1 MKEDLRITKTKK
13 LLYETLISLM
23 EEKSF
28 EEIKV
33 SDICKK
39 ALINRSTF
47 YSHYSDKY
55 ELFMELINT
64 LKLSLFNSLNTNEN
78 NVNTREYFIELIN
91 ILLNHIDDKKNIYY
105 SILINNRN
113 SIITDIILDVVSK
126 DINSRITNDKIST
139 NNIPTE
145 IVSKFYL
152 GAVISIGIEYLES
165 KNKYSK
171 EDMIK
176 YIDKLIPSNINL

>member
-1 MKEDLRITKTKK
+1 MKEDLRVTKTKK
-13 LLYETLISLM
+13 LLYETLINLM

-55 ELFMELINT
+55 ELFMELINA

-126 DINSRITNDKIST
+126 DINNRITNDKIST

-152 GAVISIGIEYLES
+152 GAVMSIGIEYLES

>member
-1 MKEDLRITKTKK
+1 MKEDLRVTKTKK

-64 LKLSLFNSLNTNEN
+64 LKLSLFNSLNTNVN

-152 GAVISIGIEYLES
+152 GAVMSIGIEYLES

-171 EDMIK
+171 ENMIK

>member
-1 MKEDLRITKTKK
+1 MKEDLRVTKTKK

-55 ELFMELINT
+55 ELFMELINA

-152 GAVISIGIEYLES
+152 GAVMSIGIEYLES

>member
-64 LKLSLFNSLNTNEN
+64 LKLSLFNSLNTNVN

-126 DINSRITNDKIST
+126 DINNRITNDKIST

>member
-1 MKEDLRITKTKK
+1 MKEDLRVTKTKK
-13 LLYETLISLM
+13 LLYETLINLM

-126 DINSRITNDKIST
+126 DINNRITNDKIST

>member
-1 MKEDLRITKTKK
+1 MKEDLRVTKTKK

-55 ELFMELINT
+55 ELFMEL
-64 LKLSLFNSLNTNEN
+64 SLNTNIN
-78 NVNTREYFIELIN
+78 NVNTREYFIELIS

-152 GAVISIGIEYLES
+152 GAVMSIGIEYLES

>member
-1 MKEDLRITKTKK
+1 MKEDLRVTKTKK

-55 ELFMELINT
+55 ELFMELINA

-126 DINSRITNDKIST
+126 DINNRI
-139 NNIPTE
+139 
-145 IVSKFYL
+145 L
-152 GAVISIGIEYLES
+152 
-165 KNKYSK
+165 
-171 EDMIK
+171 MIK
-176 YIDKLIPSNINL
+176 

>member
-1 MKEDLRITKTKK
+1 MKEDLRVTKTKK

-55 ELFMELINT
+55 ELFMELINA

-126 DINSRITNDKIST
+126 DINNRITNDKIST

-171 EDMIK
+171 GDMIK

>member
-1 MKEDLRITKTKK
+1 MKEDLRVTKTKK

-64 LKLSLFNSLNTNEN
+64 LKLSLFNSLNTNVN
-78 NVNTREYFIELIN
+78 NVNTREYFIELIS

-105 SILINNRN
+105 FILINNRN

>member
-1 MKEDLRITKTKK
+1 MKAKYQQKGGK
-13 LLYETLISLM
+13 
-23 EEKSF
+23 
-28 EEIKV
+28 
-33 SDICKK
+33 
-39 ALINRSTF
+39 ING
-47 YSHYSDKY
+47 K
-55 ELFMELINT
+55 
-64 LKLSLFNSLNTNEN
+64 
-78 NVNTREYFIELIN
+78 
-91 ILLNHIDDKKNIYY
+91 DKKNIYY

-126 DINSRITNDKIST
+126 DINNRITNDKIST